1 MDEASF
7 QKLTN
12 MIFKNIS
19 FLKNDSERTTQKI
32 QDENNIRESQRETNK
47 NDNIMFRKI
56 NSYQKKE
63 KNRYNFPLKE
73 DKFNF
78 DKNINNN
85 PILDHAKFFEQ
96 NNTYRNFNQNYPDF
110 TMNNRSKTP
119 FEISKTKFSNFPQI
133 QNQNIIHHEP
143 IYTNKNRNTQTIP
156 KNITLLKE
164 DRTISTQSQTPKE
177 NSYFINIVYPN
188 SILNKQTP
196 NLFENQNKLNSPQNY
211 ILNQG
216 ITQPNLINTNVL
228 SIPASNPPN
237 FNPLIKDNNI
247 LAHEETPIQN
257 LNFINYQNT
266 VSDSNMN
273 KQPQN
278 LFKNQN
284 KILTSPQAYISKQ
297 EEFQPQPIY
306 TNINPTKTPEDFISL
321 KKEISNLKI
330 ELDREKKHVDVQ
342 NVAIID
348 LQNQLKN
355 SNNLNNNYINFIKN
369 LQNIIQQKDQEL
381 IKLRNE
387 LNNLIN
393 YNKSIQNKNLLNRNQ
408 LMTVNFISTN
418 GQIHY
423 AIPCSEDDIFAMIE
437 EKLYQEFPKYR
448 ETDNIFLANGKKV
461 LRFKTIKENNIGNGF
476 PVTFVIPE
484 KEENKNYEENL
495 ENKNKGNIINN
506 EEKNNIIYDNIENN
520 NTVFNDIIFNNI
532 GMNGNVI
539 NNEIYNILKKK
550 NMIKYI
556 NRIRYYSVIV
566 FNLLLNNKYC

>member
-1 MDEASF
+1 
-7 QKLTN
+7 
-12 MIFKNIS
+12 
-19 FLKNDSERTTQKI
+19 
-32 QDENNIRESQRETNK
+32 
-47 NDNIMFRKI
+47 
-56 NSYQKKE
+56 
-63 KNRYNFPLKE
+63 
-73 DKFNF
+73 
-78 DKNINNN
+78 
-85 PILDHAKFFEQ
+85 
-96 NNTYRNFNQNYPDF
+96 
-110 TMNNRSKTP
+110 MNNRSKTP

-393 YNKSIQNKNLLNRNQ
+393 YNKNIQNKNLLNRNQ

-476 PVTFVIPE
+476 PVTFVVPE

-495 ENKNKGNIINN
+495 ENKNKDIINN
-506 EEKNNIIYDNIENN
+506 EETNNIIYDNIGNN
-520 NTVFNDIIFNNI
+520 NTVFNDIIFNDI

-539 NNEIYNILKKK
+539 NNEIYNI
-550 NMIKYI
+550 
-556 NRIRYYSVIV
+556 
-566 FNLLLNNKYC
+566 